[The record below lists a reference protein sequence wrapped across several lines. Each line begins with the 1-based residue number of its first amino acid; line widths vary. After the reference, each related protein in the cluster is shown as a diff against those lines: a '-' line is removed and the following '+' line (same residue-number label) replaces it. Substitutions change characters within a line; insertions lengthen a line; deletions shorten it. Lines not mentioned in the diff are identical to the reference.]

1 MRQVYSAIQQFFIA
15 IALAAIGSVI
25 SNIQSLSGLGS
36 LLTIVGSV
44 MSILSVYR
52 LRHENRHFAKAF
64 KYFWIY
70 VGLTVVLTILAVA
83 VLVSAVASA
92 GSSSD
97 ALIASVLGGSML
109 FSVVMVI
116 MAIVILV
123 LALMVQYQTYAGFE
137 ELRELRELRYPPKR
151 ILWCFYI
158 SIISMVITFAAVAGS
173 VFLMIGALT
182 GGDAALYAAI
192 DTLDMAANVM
202 LVVGVVIEAVQ
213 LWLVFTY
220 MQAAKAAVDAER
232 PENWG

>member
-1 MRQVYSAIQQFFIA
+1 MQTQQTET
-15 IALAAIGSVI
+15 S
-25 SNIQSLSGLGS
+25 
-36 LLTIVGSV
+36 
-44 MSILSVYR
+44 
-52 LRHENRHFAKAF
+52 K
-64 KYFWIY
+64 
-70 VGLTVVLTILAVA
+70 
-83 VLVSAVASA
+83 
-92 GSSSD
+92 
-97 ALIASVLGGSML
+97 L
-109 FSVVMVI
+109 FSYIKSGTSAYHVVSHSRQ
-116 MAIVILV
+116 L
-123 LALMVQYQTYAGFE
+123 LLDAGFE
-137 ELRELRELRYPPKR
+137 ELRELRELNYPPKR